1 MKRYYLIMLTLLALA
16 GIAFAA
22 TKTIKVDKLI
32 ENSSGQGI
40 EVDGVTLKD
49 GNVESKSNYV
59 VGSIQQSILTE
70 AQFQAQ
76 IGTDWVAMKGQ
87 AVAGS
92 AICVTYSICTLPDA
106 RNRFLRNSDAADT
119 NLRGLVTDTTA
130 KNGLVLT
137 GAISG
142 GSLSGGVGADNVT
155 TNRPW
160 TKTGGVGADNV
171 TTNRTW
177 TKTGGVTSGG
187 THGHTTYWNLA
198 YQALGGDGYRE
209 GPYHSGDGGVNSIPV
224 DGNGYHG
231 HSNDIG
237 GHITASDF
245 EHSHYNDIGGYT
257 SAANFE
263 HSHAD
268 SFVHTP
274 ATNGTLAV
282 GVGDSETAP
291 DHIIVNTFVK
301 IN

>member
-76 IGTDWVAMKGQ
+76 IGTEWVAMKGQ

-92 AICVTYSICTLPDA
+92 TICVTYSICTLPDA

-119 NLRGLVTDTTA
+119 NLRGLISDTTA

-142 GSLSGGVGADNVT
+142 GSLS
-155 TNRPW
+155 
-160 TKTGGVGADNV
+160 GGVGADNV

-187 THGHTTYWNLA
+187 THGHTTYWNLS
-198 YQALGGDGYRE
+198 YQGAGGVGYRE

-224 DGNGYHG
+224 DGNGSHG

-237 GHITASDF
+237 GHITASD
-245 EHSHYNDIGGYT
+245 
-257 SAANFE
+257 FE